1 MRSFELA
8 NVLRGAKSSITQ
20 GLLNEAAER
29 IEQLA
34 GRKIKLEEENK
45 WLRRRLEIAEEFVR
59 QQARP
64 EVLRVRLDEG
74 AYLPQRAHDTDA
86 GMDLRT
92 PVDAYV
98 RAGGSTVIDTGVHIQ
113 LPPGT
118 VGMLKSKSGLN
129 VKDGIVSEGVI
140 DEGYTGSIKVKL
152 YNHGTKAKQIKA
164 GDKITQLVV
173 LPVLYVQVDQVD
185 EIQGGD
191 RGDGGFGSTG
201 R

>member
-1 MRSFELA
+1 MEIKD
-8 NVLRGAKSSITQ
+8 VLRGIECCQDKACSCCPFDPFAFCEDR
-20 GLLNEAAER
+20 LAFEAAGIFKR
-29 IEQLA
+29 LTNLLA
-34 GRKIKLEEENK
+34 WVSEPPTL
-45 WLRRRLEIAEEFVR
+45 
-59 QQARP
+59 P
-64 EVLRVRLDEG
+64 VRLDPG

-86 GMDLRT
+86 GLDLRT
-92 PVDAYV
+92 PVDVYV

-140 DEGYTGSIKVKL
+140 DEGYTGSITVKL
-152 YNHGTKAKQIKA
+152 YNHGTEAKQFSR

-173 LPVLYVQVDQVD
+173 LPVLYPRVEQTD

-191 RGDGGFGSTG
+191 RGDNGFGSTG